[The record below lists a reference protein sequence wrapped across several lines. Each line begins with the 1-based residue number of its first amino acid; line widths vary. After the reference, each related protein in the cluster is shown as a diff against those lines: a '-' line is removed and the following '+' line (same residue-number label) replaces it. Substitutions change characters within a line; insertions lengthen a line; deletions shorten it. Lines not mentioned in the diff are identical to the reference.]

1 VADLVSWRD
10 AAESELRALGRE
22 LQVPPPSDIAAAV
35 RHRLEEPAGRRGQSP
50 ALRHSVVRR
59 RPAWRAVLVAAAV
72 ILALLIATPAG
83 RAVISQVFR
92 FVGIEIRQ
100 QPGPVRSPPTSAP
113 LPGQR
118 GTSLAQARRQAAFP
132 IIVPAALGKPDEVLV
147 SGGGRVVSLIYRRT
161 AYGTVRLDEF
171 SGHTD
176 RIVFEKFGHVGGMR
190 EVTVHGGEGLW
201 IKGPHELIY
210 ITPRGRPA
218 YASARLTTGNTL
230 IWSTGPVA
238 LRLEGN
244 LARATALA
252 IADSA
257 R

>member
-22 LQVPPPSDIAAAV
+22 LQVPPASDIAAAV
-35 RHRLEEPAGRRGQSP
+35 RQRLEGRSAGHSRSP
-50 ALRHSVVRR
+50 VLRDSIARR
-59 RPAWRAVLVAAAV
+59 RMGWRAVLVAAAV
-72 ILALLIATPAG
+72 ILALLIATPQG
-83 RAVISQVFR
+83 RAVISHVFR

-118 GTSLAQARRQAAFP
+118 ATSLVQARRQAAFP
-132 IIVPAALGKPDEVLV
+132 ILVPAALGKPDEVLV
-147 SGGGRVVSLIYRRT
+147 SGGGRVVSLIYHRT
-161 AYGTVRLDEF
+161 RFGTVRLDEF

-176 RIVFEKFGHVGGMR
+176 RIVFNKFGHVR
-190 EVTVHGGEGLW
+190 KLRDVTVHGGEGLW
-201 IKGPHELIY
+201 IKGPQELVY
-210 ITPRGRPA
+210 ITRKGRPA

-230 IWSTGPVA
+230 IWGTWKVA
-238 LRLEGN
+238 VRLEGN
-244 LARATALA
+244 LSEATAVA
-252 IADSA
+252 IANSA

>member
-1 VADLVSWRD
+1 VADLVRWRD

-22 LQVPPPSDIAAAV
+22 LQVPPASDIAAAV
-35 RHRLEEPAGRRGQSP
+35 RLRLEGRAPGRGQSP
-50 ALRHSVVRR
+50 AFRDSIARR
-59 RPAWRAVLVAAAV
+59 RLGWRAVLVAAAV
-72 ILALLIATPAG
+72 ILALLIATPQG
-83 RAVISQVFR
+83 RAVISHVFR

-132 IIVPAALGKPDEVLV
+132 ILVPAALGKPDEVLV

-161 AYGTVRLDEF
+161 PYGTVRLDEF

-176 RIVFEKFGHVGGMR
+176 RLVFEKFGHVSKMR
-190 EVTVHGGEGLW
+190 VVAVHGGEGLW
-201 IKGPHELIY
+201 IKGQQELIY
-210 ITPRGRPA
+210 ITPKGRPA
-218 YASARLTTGNTL
+218 FASARLTTGNTL
-230 IWSTGPVA
+230 IWSTWRVA
-238 LRLEGN
+238 VRLEGN
-244 LARATALA
+244 LSEATAIA